1 MAALARSFGVEK
13 AALTGLV
20 DRAEQRGL
28 VKRSAV
34 PGDRRAVAVTL
45 TASGR
50 RAAAAFHTDATTE
63 LDRLLTPL
71 APADR
76 AAFHTALIKIL
87 AESEPTV
94 RYA

>member
-1 MAALARSFGVEK
+1 MAALARSSGVEK

-20 DRAEQRGL
+20 DRTEQRGF
-28 VKRSAV
+28 VKRSTV

-50 RAAAAFHTDATTE
+50 RAAAAFHTNATTE
-63 LDRLLTPL
+63 LDRLLAPL

-76 AAFHTALIKIL
+76 AAFHTALIKVL
-87 AESEPTV
+87 AESEPAV

>member
-1 MAALARSFGVEK
+1 MAALARSSGVEK

-20 DRAEQRGL
+20 DRTEQRGF
-28 VKRSAV
+28 VKRSTV

-50 RAAAAFHTDATTE
+50 RAAAAFHTNATE
-63 LDRLLTPL
+63 LDRLLAPL

-76 AAFHTALIKIL
+76 AAFQTALIKVL
-87 AESEPTV
+87 AESEPAV